1 MGGVSIKNARILML
15 LMILT
20 FLMVSLGSVSA
31 IDTDNNE
38 TLSMAEIDTID
49 ISQENI
55 KINENEIV
63 TDTPI
68 GASLDDDILSATYIY
83 VRDKNNPSLTEVT
96 ISVGDSINFEAMTT
110 FKTYAYVDFGD
121 GSKSSKIQTFANSW
135 TDFGSH
141 TYTSEGTY
149 SVIAYTN
156 YNDPSDVFTVNV
168 GSASPFNL
176 NICEENHPDDS
187 IIKYSDDSVT
197 LSIHSVLTGDSY
209 SASQLQSIVGSTKP
223 IIYVDGVAKG
233 NGNLGYDGITST
245 SDSITLNKGK
255 HTIYYVLP
263 AVGDI
268 EELKSNE
275 LTVMVNCPDYYLKI
289 YEVDGPEDNT
299 TFVYDEILEFWIVNK
314 LCNNLGLSTSEV
326 KN

>member
-110 FKTYAYVDFGD
+110 YKTYTYVDFGD
-121 GSKSSKIQTFANSW
+121 GSQSSKIQTFANSW

-141 TYTSEGTY
+141 T
-149 SVIAYTN
+149 
-156 YNDPSDVFTVNV
+156 
-168 GSASPFNL
+168 
-176 NICEENHPDDS
+176 
-187 IIKYSDDSVT
+187 
-197 LSIHSVLTGDSY
+197 
-209 SASQLQSIVGSTKP
+209 
-223 IIYVDGVAKG
+223 
-233 NGNLGYDGITST
+233 
-245 SDSITLNKGK
+245 
-255 HTIYYVLP
+255 
-263 AVGDI
+263 
-268 EELKSNE
+268 
-275 LTVMVNCPDYYLKI
+275 
-289 YEVDGPEDNT
+289 
-299 TFVYDEILEFWIVNK
+299 
-314 LCNNLGLSTSEV
+314 
-326 KN
+326 